1 MKAPATQPDTA
12 TLAPAETAAQSDASG
27 GLHLPA
33 NFQRRTGDLDVML
46 KQRNL
51 RALVFMNPIGFFYQ
65 QGRPHGINYEAL
77 DELERYIN
85 QKYKTG
91 TLKVKVVFIPIRP
104 NQAEKALTEGMGDAL
119 AQAVA
124 ITPARERSFAFTTPV
139 LKDV

>member
-1 MKAPATQPDTA
+1 VKAPATQPDTA

-124 ITPARERSFAFTTPV
+124 ITPARERSFAFTIPV